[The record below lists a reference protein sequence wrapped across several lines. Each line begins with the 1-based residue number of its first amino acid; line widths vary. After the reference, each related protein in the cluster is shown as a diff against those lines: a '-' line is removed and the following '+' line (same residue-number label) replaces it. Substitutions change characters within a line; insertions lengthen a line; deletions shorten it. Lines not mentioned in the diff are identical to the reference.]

1 MRHHSAEVLFR
12 THQPALRRHRV
23 PLRLVRFQHVASRRG
38 RPGRNSDRYRPG
50 SSDLPPRPH
59 ADAPPSMGT
68 SHRQRRATPDR
79 PQRTFRLGNHRPR
92 RHRNRSIQHQVDGR
106 RPRRQPTGIWQPC
119 RDSGAHDG
127 SQWQQSVRL
136 DPTSPGAHTITLI
149 VDVDTFI
156 AESNNS
162 NNSRTV
168 KVTAAP
174 RTAHCRTPIAAQL
187 TRGTA
192 CGNRVDLGF
201 SGTAHAG
208 LRSAGDRMPGCPGPT
223 THRRPGVPTRFLH
236 GSGRGR
242 R

>member
-1 MRHHSAEVLFR
+1 MRHHSAQVLFR

-23 PLRLVRFQHVASRRG
+23 PLRLVRAFNTLFLGVGGLAATRTGIVPARATSLPDLTPTPITVNGQITPAAARHSRR
-38 RPGRNSDRYRPG
+38 
-50 SSDLPPRPH
+50 
-59 ADAPPSMGT
+59 AAT
-68 SHRQRRATPDR
+68 SISTR
-79 PQRTFRLGNHRPR
+79 NHRPR
-92 RHRNRSIQHQVDGR
+92 RHRNRSIQHRVAGR

-168 KVTAAP
+168 KVTAA
-174 RTAHCRTPIAAQL
+174 L
-187 TRGTA
+187 
-192 CGNRVDLGF
+192 
-201 SGTAHAG
+201 HAPHPVG
-208 LRSAGDRMPGCPGPT
+208 PPLSRS
-223 THRRPGVPTRFLH
+223 
-236 GSGRGR
+236 
-242 R
+242 